1 MTTFLHTKILQSSSH
16 TSSRSV
22 QILQHS
28 MPSLL
33 LVVFLVELAI
43 QLINTVG
50 ATTINNL
57 LWHLILSFPS
67 SLSNEFAAQRKKQKD
82 YLVVRR
88 DLKATSSQD
97 EFAKWAKLRRQHDKL
112 LEDLEKQKASLD
124 ATRAK
129 FDRSLTTV
137 RMVSTKGMQWFLP
150 FWYSREPMF
159 WLPHGWFPYYV
170 EWFVSF
176 PRAPIG
182 SVSIV
187 MWQAACSNFVALVFT
202 TLVAIYG
209 LAVAGKQEQR
219 QAQAV
224 PAGSGKTQSKKGQ

>member
-1 MTTFLHTKILQSSSH
+1 
-16 TSSRSV
+16 
-22 QILQHS
+22 
-28 MPSLL
+28 MPPLL
-33 LVVFLVELAI
+33 IIIFAVELVVQLV
-43 QLINTVG
+43 NTIG

-57 LWHLILSFPS
+57 IWGILLSFPS
-67 SLSNEFAAQRKKQKD
+67 ALSTEFSVQRKKQAE
-82 YLVVRR
+82 YLKVRNE
-88 DLKATSSQD
+88 LKATSSQD

-137 RMVSTKGMQWFLP
+137 RLICTKGLQWFLP

-176 PRAPIG
+176 PRAPMG

-187 MWQAACSNFVALVFT
+187 MWQAACSNFITLVFT
-202 TLVAIYG
+202 MLVAIYG
-209 LAVAGKQEQR
+209 LAVAGR
-219 QAQAV
+219 QDKQAV
-224 PAGSGKTQSKKGQ
+224 PVAAAAGKQGSKAKNSGKEEL